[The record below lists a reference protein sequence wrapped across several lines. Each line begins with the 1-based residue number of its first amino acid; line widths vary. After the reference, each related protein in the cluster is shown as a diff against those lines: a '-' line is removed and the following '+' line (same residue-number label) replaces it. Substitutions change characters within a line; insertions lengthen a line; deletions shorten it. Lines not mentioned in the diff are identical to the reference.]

1 MYFETSRIKTKGLI
15 FWRFLR
21 NKAGG
26 GTRYFIFT
34 WSRGFTYF
42 MIWVICNVKN
52 YIAPGKPTKRKPKPK
67 PAPCRVVTPTEGDT
81 ASSTA
86 NTTAAK
92 TANVATSSNGK
103 ARFGIKIAAA
113 AITRPSIKYLMTRLM
128 ISANP

>member
-1 MYFETSRIKTKGLI
+1 MIQE
-15 FWRFLR
+15 
-21 NKAGG
+21 G
-26 GTRYFIFT
+26 GTQVYFITTPDGRHVFT
-34 WSRGFTYF
+34 KWAS
-42 MIWVICNVKN
+42 CNVKS
-52 YIAPGKPTKRKPKPK
+52 YIGNPTNRKPIPS
-67 PAPCRVVTPTEGDT
+67 PAPWRLVTPTDGDT

-103 ARFGIKIAAA
+103 ERFGIKIAAA